1 MSLLMPW
8 NSWPAEGLT
17 ELAHP
22 EVDPRPPVLSA
33 GSGPVDKGK
42 LSGVTAVHPHAGSA
56 VRPLGSLR
64 RTAAHLGGVEPTL
77 PRKIGWLRNDVEKQ
91 LHGTAP

>member
-42 LSGVTAVHPHAGSA
+42 LSRRDCCAPTCRLCGEASRLAEKN
-56 VRPLGSLR
+56 R
-64 RTAAHLGGVEPTL
+64 RTPGWRRTDPSAQNRMAAQ
-77 PRKIGWLRNDVEKQ
+77 RR
-91 LHGTAP
+91 